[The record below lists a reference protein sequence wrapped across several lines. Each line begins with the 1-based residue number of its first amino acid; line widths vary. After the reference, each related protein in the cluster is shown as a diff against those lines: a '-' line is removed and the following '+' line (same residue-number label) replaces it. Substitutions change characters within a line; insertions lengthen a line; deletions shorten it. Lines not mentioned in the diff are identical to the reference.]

1 MRIALFVTC
10 MNNAIYPR
18 TGRAVVTV
26 LERLGHEVVFPEP
39 QTCCGQ
45 MHLNAGYRREGLALA
60 ASVLSSFASA
70 DAIVVPSGSCT
81 VTMRDLWADVATDE
95 GDHDLA
101 ARARDFAPR
110 VHEFTELLVDVLGV
124 EDVGARFAHRV
135 AYHPTCHSLRAQ
147 RVGDRPLRLLRAVEG
162 IELVELE
169 RPDSCCGFGGLFS
182 VKNPDT
188 SAAMGVDKVADVAS
202 SGAQYLCATDNSCLT
217 HIGAIAAHDE
227 TPPPFQTIHLAEI
240 LASGGTSR

>member
-60 ASVLSSFASA
+60 TSVLSSFANA

-110 VHEFTELLVDVLGV
+110 VYEFTELLVDVLGV
-124 EDVGARFAHRV
+124 EDVGAHFAHRV

-147 RVGDRPLRLLRAVEG
+147 RVGDRPLRLLRAVKG

-182 VKNPDT
+182 VKNPDI
-188 SAAMGVDKVADVAS
+188 SAAMGVDKVADVVN

-217 HIGAIAAHDE
+217 HIGAVVAHE
-227 TPPPFQTIHLAEI
+227 TDPPPFQTIHLAEI
-240 LASGGTSR
+240 LASSGAR